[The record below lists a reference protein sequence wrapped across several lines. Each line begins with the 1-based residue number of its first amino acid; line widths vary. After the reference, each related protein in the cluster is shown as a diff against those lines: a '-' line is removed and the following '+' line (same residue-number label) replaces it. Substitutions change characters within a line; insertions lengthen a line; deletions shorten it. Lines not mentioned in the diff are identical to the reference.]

1 MTDRLYYA
9 DSYLTAFTARVVERL
24 EVNQRPAVVLDR
36 SAFHP
41 EGGGQPADRGAL
53 NQVRVVD
60 VASSEDGAGAVLH
73 VLAAPLAED
82 EVSGFIDWARRFDLM
97 QQHTGQH
104 ILSQAFIRTAGAETV
119 AFHLNDDPVNGSLTI
134 DVNRINLTPSQVEGA
149 EDLANQIVSDN
160 RTVSARFV
168 ARDQLASIPL
178 RRPPKVD
185 GPIRV
190 VEIGDFD
197 ASACGGT
204 HVARTGEVGQIKIIK
219 RDRRGDET
227 RVEFRCGRR
236 ALMDYR
242 RKNEMVTRVAADL
255 SISFWELDQ
264 AVARLSA
271 DKRALF
277 KRLEE
282 ADARLLAFEAREL
295 LAEARQGGGCAVVL
309 RAWHDGDMNALRK
322 TARILIARPKTVA
335 LLGSGGENPALVFA
349 RSGDASFDMN
359 RLVREAA
366 AQLGGRGGGSPDFAQ
381 AGGPA
386 ASVERVAAVL
396 EWAFEQLRAYS
407 PSGN

>member
-1 MTDRLYYA
+1 MTDRLYYS
-9 DSYLTAFTARVVERL
+9 DSTLTTFTAQVTDRL
-24 EVNQRPAVVLDR
+24 EIKGRPAVVLDR
-36 SAFHP
+36 TAFYP

-104 ILSQAFIRTAGAETV
+104 ILSQAFIQTAGAETV